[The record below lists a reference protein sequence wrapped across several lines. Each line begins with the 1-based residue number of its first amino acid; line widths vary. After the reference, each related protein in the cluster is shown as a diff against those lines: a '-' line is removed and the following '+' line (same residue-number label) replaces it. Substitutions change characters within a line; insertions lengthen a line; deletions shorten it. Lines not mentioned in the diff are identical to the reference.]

1 MQPVHRRAVCDGLPD
16 RGDVQAA
23 RRHRRLRQGDL
34 HRLQGVHGGLPV
46 RRDLHQPR
54 RPLGR
59 EVQHV
64 RPSNRRG
71 SRARLR
77 LGVPNGSDHRR
88 RRQRPDIQGGPT
100 RGARPRRRSTA
111 GEGDGAGCLLP
122 RRAPGHPRPTR
133 VRPPG
138 GRPLRLGHPG
148 RTRPSARHRRPPAGG
163 PVVGCRT
170 AFLRHPPPCA
180 VGLAGQP
187 LHVDQEHRRGR
198 IPGGRAAGADRS
210 ARLVGRRRPLGR
222 HR

>member
-34 HRLQGVHGGLPV
+34 HRLQGVHGGLPI

-88 RRQRPDIQGGPT
+88 RRQRPDIQGGAT
-100 RGARPRRRSTA
+100 RGAPPRRRFDGRRRRPGRVSSTSA
-111 GEGDGAGCLLP
+111 
-122 RRAPGHPRPTR
+122 
-133 VRPPG
+133 
-138 GRPLRLGHPG
+138 
-148 RTRPSARHRRPPAGG
+148 RTRPPSTHSDLPAPRAASTPGPPRARPTLNSSPQATRRGPGRRLPHCFPTTSPTMRHGAGG
-163 PVVGCRT
+163 SAST
-170 AFLRHPPPCA
+170 
-180 VGLAGQP
+180 
-187 LHVDQEHRRGR
+187 RG
-198 IPGGRAAGADRS
+198 PRASPQAHSCWPRCW
-210 ARLVGRRRPLGR
+210 R
-222 HR
+222 